1 MTRVF
6 YTSHTVW
13 RQSKCHTNWYW
24 IYWYCKF
31 QSGKVGVYDIVNRIA
46 DIGMSSRRLSV
57 QEVMFLSILVKRNL
71 NYSNITQQVNDLLSE
86 MCIVNNFQ
94 CLWICHSRQSME
106 RQNSPSLNWYWS
118 FHWNFFLYFNRSILS
133 KSNNNW
139 LYELPNNNLCTE
151 PSAITTVKP
160 AYTTTSIRQPL
171 VEDNQCWVRP
181 SQFPYNCYCIRQ
193 SPV

>member
-6 YTSHTVW
+6 YTPDTVW

-57 QEVMFLSILVKRNL
+57 QEVMFLSILVKTKFELFKHHSTGEWFIKWNVYCQQFSVFVNMPFKTIYGKTEFSFLKLVLIFSLKLFFCILTALSWVNL
-71 NYSNITQQVNDLLSE
+71 ITTDYSS
-86 MCIVNNFQ
+86 
-94 CLWICHSRQSME
+94 
-106 RQNSPSLNWYWS
+106 
-118 FHWNFFLYFNRSILS
+118 
-133 KSNNNW
+133 
-139 LYELPNNNLCTE
+139 LCTK